1 MTGWEH
7 IEFSLSR
14 LYSIFVGD
22 PDGQS
27 LVRYGARNIF
37 RERLKILRE
46 AANSYFVAH
55 PDQELEGAFDEIAST
70 VEGFAN
76 RRNDV
81 AHCVVMPINKF
92 TAFRDRFDDVTVDG
106 PKQYLLF
113 PPLYL
118 IRKADAQGLPSFA
131 YSFDSLME
139 LAGRLA
145 KLGEALSYYRKMLL
159 ERMPGRPPT

>member
-1 MTGWEH
+1 LAGRRVT
-7 IEFSLSR
+7 
-14 LYSIFVGD
+14 
-22 PDGQS
+22 P
-27 LVRYGARNIF
+27 RYGDGTIF

-46 AANSYFVAH
+46 AACSHFVAH
-55 PDQELEGAFDEIAST
+55 PDQELEGAFDEITAA

-81 AHCVVMPINKF
+81 AHSVVMPINKL
-92 TAFRDRFDDVTVDG
+92 TTFRERFDGVTVDG

-113 PPLYL
+113 PPLYS
-118 IRKADAQGLPSFA
+118 IRKADAEGLPSFA

-159 ERMPGRPPT
+159 ERMPARP